1 MRLAISLLFG
11 ALLAGCATLPDV
23 HPWSRRAD
31 TDSKPT
37 IVGSRGQQLKPEQ
50 IAKVLARIRGNA
62 DSDLLAKH
70 IAIEEVIAGRP
81 LTVGNSATLLRDGPA
96 SYQAMFD
103 AIAGASDHVNVEFYI
118 IEEDDVGRRFSDALL
133 AKAAEGVAV
142 NLMYDSVGSNQAS
155 PEFFERLRKGGVNVL
170 EFNPVNPLRARGAWR
185 ANNRDHRKLV
195 IVDRRVAFTGGITIS
210 SVYSSSSGRVGGSRS
225 GGSGPSG
232 SGPSGGSGP
241 TAALGSSSGSAA
253 SAASGSRGPPTGP
266 RRQIG
271 WRDTNVRIQGP
282 AVGQLQQLFLET
294 WALQKGPPLP
304 QRDWFPTG
312 TRQGDHPVRIIAS
325 GPGDQVP
332 AIYVALLSAIA
343 LAEKSVH
350 ITVAYFVPDPQT
362 MKALKDAAARGVD
375 VTLVLPSYTD
385 FWAVFHAGRS
395 HYVELLDAGVKI
407 YERQEA
413 LLHAKTIVI
422 DSVWS
427 TVGSSNLDWR
437 SFLHN
442 AELNAVILGW
452 DFGKQMEAMFERD
465 LRGSVRVERDTW
477 ERRGIDVR
485 MKEWAARFW
494 EYWL

>member
-1 MRLAISLLFG
+1 MRSVLLLFLG

-23 HPWSRRAD
+23 HPWSRPSD

-50 IAKVLARIRGNA
+50 IAKVLARIRGNS
-62 DSDLLAKH
+62 DSDLLEKH
-70 IAIEEVIAGRP
+70 IAIEEEIAGRP

-103 AIAGASDHVNVEFYI
+103 AIAAARDHVNVEFYI
-118 IEEDDVGRRFSDALL
+118 IEDDEVGRRFSEALI

-155 PEFFERLRKGGVNVL
+155 PGFFERLRQGGVNVL

-195 IVDRRVAFTGGITIS
+195 IVDGRVAFTGGINIS
-210 SVYSSSSGRVGGSRS
+210 NVYSASSGRVGGSRS
-225 GGSGPSG
+225 GGSGPS
-232 SGPSGGSGP
+232 
-241 TAALGSSSGSAA
+241 ALGSSGASGGGGL
-253 SAASGSRGPPTGP
+253 SGSRSASSGPPRP
-266 RRQIG
+266 IG
-271 WRDTNVRIQGP
+271 WRDTNVRLQGP

-294 WALQKGPPLP
+294 WALQKGPPLAE
-304 QRDWFPTG
+304 REWFPAG
-312 TRQGDHPVRIIAS
+312 TRQGDHPARIIAS

-343 LAEKSVH
+343 YAEKSVH
-350 ITVAYFVPDPQT
+350 ITMAYFVPDPQT
-362 MKALKDAAARGVD
+362 IKALKDAAARGVD

-395 HYVELLDAGVKI
+395 HYAELLDAGVKI

-422 DSVWS
+422 DGVWS

-442 AELNAVILGW
+442 AELNAVILGG

-465 LRGSVRVERDTW
+465 LRGSVRITRETWNRRPVE
-477 ERRGIDVR
+477 VR
-485 MKEWAARFW
+485 MKEFAARFW